1 MIQSVL
7 FVCLGNICRS
17 PMAEGVFRTLAQRE
31 GLDLVIDSAATGDWH
46 TGDAPYPPAIE
57 AAAARGYDISG
68 QRARQVKPA
77 DFTRFDLV
85 LAMDG
90 SNLSNLQA
98 LRPEGGTEP
107 KLFLDYAPETG
118 RDAVPDP
125 YYTRDFDEALDLV
138 EAGAAGLLKAIR
150 GQAPD

>member
-138 EAGAAGLLKAIR
+138 EAGAADLLKAIR

>member
-17 PMAEGVFRTLAQRE
+17 PMAEGVFRTLAERE
-31 GLDLVIDSAATGDWH
+31 GLDLTIDSAATGDWH
-46 TGDAPYPPAIE
+46 TGDPPYPPAIE
-57 AAAARGYDISG
+57 AAAARGYDISA
-68 QRARQVKPA
+68 QRARQVRPD
-77 DFTRFDLV
+77 DFMRFDLV
-85 LAMDG
+85 LGMDG

-98 LRPEGGTEP
+98 IRPEGGVEP
-107 KLFLDYAPETG
+107 KLFLSYAPETG

-138 EAGAAGLLKAIR
+138 EAGAKGLLKAIR
-150 GQAPD
+150 G